1 MVEKK
6 STRSAADA
14 KKKAAEKTESKRQTS
29 KKVAEHVHAEH
40 AHAYAIIK
48 TGGKQYQAIAGK
60 TLAVEKLLGEPGQA
74 VTFDEVL
81 LRKTGADAVEIGT
94 PFVKGAVVKASIIK
108 HDKAAK
114 VIIFKFKRRK
124 KSRVKRGHRQPF
136 TVVRI
141 ESI

>member
-6 STRSAADA
+6 STRPAATA
-14 KKKAAEKTESKRQTS
+14 KTKKAVKAEPKRQTNT
-29 KKVAEHVHAEH
+29 KEPEQQAD
-40 AHAYAIIK
+40 AYAIIK

-60 TLAVEKLLGEPGQA
+60 TLAVEKLVGEPGQA

-81 LRKTGADAVEIGT
+81 LRKTGVGAVEIGT